1 MSVVVKAT
9 ERRIG
14 GTDMQRQYYI
24 GISLFITIVILIL
37 DQITKFIVASSMKVG
52 ETFEVIPNFLNITS
66 HRNDGAAWGILSGKM
81 SFFFIITIIIL
92 VVLIVFYIKE
102 AKNNL
107 LMQIAISLLFAG
119 ALGNFIDRV
128 LHGEVVDFVDTYIFG
143 YNFPIFNV
151 ADSSLTIGVLLIIIA
166 LLTDMKK
173 EE

>member
-1 MSVVVKAT
+1 MRVVVKAT

-14 GTDMQRQYYI
+14 GTDMKRQYYI
-24 GISLFITIVILIL
+24 GISLFITIIILVL
-37 DQITKFIVASSMKVG
+37 DQITKFIIASSMKVG
-52 ETFEVIPNFLNITS
+52 DSFEVIPNFLNITS
-66 HRNDGAAWGILSGKM
+66 HRNDGAAWGILSKM
-81 SFFFIITIIIL
+81 GFFFIITIIIL

>member
-1 MSVVVKAT
+1 MKDVVKAT

-14 GTDMQRQYYI
+14 GTDMKRQYYI
-24 GISLFITIVILIL
+24 GISLFITIVILLL

-52 ETFEVIPNFLNITS
+52 DSFNVIPNFLNITS
-66 HRNDGAAWGILSGKM
+66 HRNNGAAWGILSGKM
-81 SFFFIITIIIL
+81 SFFYIITIIIL
-92 VVLIVFYIKE
+92 AVLIIFYIKE
-102 AKNNL
+102 AKQHL
-107 LMQIAISLLFAG
+107 LMQVAISLLFAG

-128 LHGEVVDFVDTYIFG
+128 LHGEVVDFVDTNIFG

-151 ADSSLTIGVLLIIIA
+151 ADSSLTIGVLLIVIA

>member
-1 MSVVVKAT
+1 MKDVVKAT

-14 GTDMQRQYYI
+14 GTDMKRQYYI
-24 GISLFITIVILIL
+24 GISLFITIVILLL

-52 ETFEVIPNFLNITS
+52 DSFNVIPNFLNITS
-66 HRNDGAAWGILSGKM
+66 HRNNGAAWGILSGKM
-81 SFFFIITIIIL
+81 SFFYIITIIIL
-92 VVLIVFYIKE
+92 VVLIIFYIKE
-102 AKNNL
+102 AKQHL
-107 LMQIAISLLFAG
+107 LMQVAISLLFAG

-128 LHGEVVDFVDTYIFG
+128 LHGEVVDFVDTNIFG

-151 ADSSLTIGVLLIIIA
+151 ADSSLTIGVLLIVIA

>member
-1 MSVVVKAT
+1 MRVVVKAT

-14 GTDMQRQYYI
+14 GTDMKRQYYI
-24 GISLFITIVILIL
+24 GISLFITIIILVL
-37 DQITKFIVASSMKVG
+37 DQITKFIIASSMKVG
-52 ETFEVIPNFLNITS
+52 DSFEVIPNFLNITS

-107 LMQIAISLLFAG
+107 LI
-119 ALGNFIDRV
+119 
-128 LHGEVVDFVDTYIFG
+128 DTYIFG